1 MKQPKLKHCVRE
13 NTAYVLKVTWEIRR
27 VLIPICLTAVA
38 ATMLTPLVTMYLPR
52 TVLAQLEAGTPI
64 SVLVLTILGFTGLLT
79 LLRIVKVWA
88 ESMMERDGM
97 MIRLERTQ
105 VNNQKAFTCDY
116 EWFDTADFVA
126 GQEKARDTVRNGN
139 SSFQAIYPCLVKLCA
154 GAFGFLAYL
163 GILLRVGWWIA
174 PVTAACTV
182 FTALIRMRSNRLRE
196 SGREQFWQYYKRS
209 DYITT
214 RAMDAKA
221 AKDIRLFGIASWF
234 RDLFEAQLRLF
245 DDWNSGME
253 QGLLMADLLDCGMTI
268 VREGIAYGV
277 LISMVLGRSIT
288 VPDFVLYFA
297 AVGGFSTW
305 VSDVM
310 SAYTELDRHC
320 LDIGSYRRQVEH
332 PNRYLHGEGLDAQ
345 TLMDEPL
352 EIRLDHVSYR
362 YPGGETD
369 SLRDVNLTI
378 HPGEKL
384 AVVGL
389 NGAGKTTLVK
399 LICGLLDPTEGTV
412 YLNGTDLR
420 TFDRDSIYAL
430 FSVVFQDF
438 CILPMTIA
446 ENIAQGQADRDRVK
460 NCLRQADLLPKVE
473 TLPDGIDSRMCR
485 DVYEDAVEFSGG
497 ETQRLMLARA
507 IYKQAPAVLLDE
519 PTAALDPIAEHQM
532 YLRYR
537 DLTAGRTSVYIS
549 HRLASTR
556 FCDRVIYLE
565 DGVIREEG
573 THDSLMNARGEYYRL
588 FEIQSQ
594 YYREGKEETP

>member
-1 MKQPKLKHCVRE
+1 MEQKKVKHSVRE
-13 NTAYVLKVTWEIRR
+13 NTAYVLRLTWNIRR
-27 VLIPICLTAVA
+27 VLIPICLAAVA
-38 ATMLTPLVTMYLPR
+38 ATMLMPLVTMYLPR

-79 LLRIVKVWA
+79 LLRAVKVWA
-88 ESMMERDGM
+88 EVMMERDGM
-97 MIRLERTQ
+97 MIRFERTWACHHR
-105 VNNQKAFTCDY
+105 AFTCDY
-116 EWFDTADFVA
+116 DWYDSADFVA
-126 GQEKARDTVRNGN
+126 GHEKAMDTVRNGN
-139 SSFQAIYPCLVKLCA
+139 SSFQAIFPCLVKLCA
-154 GAFGFLAYL
+154 GALGFLAYL

-174 PVTAACTV
+174 PLTAACTV
-182 FTALIRMRSNRLRE
+182 FTALLRMRSNRLRE

-214 RAMDAKA
+214 SAMDAKA

-234 RDLFEAQLRLF
+234 RELFDTQLRLF

-253 QGLLMADLLDCGMTI
+253 RGLLMADLLDCGMTVI
-268 VREGIAYGV
+268 REGVAYFV
-277 LISMVLGRSIT
+277 LISMVLNKQIT

-297 AVGGFSTW
+297 AVGGFSAW
-305 VSDVM
+305 VSDIM
-310 SAYTELDRHC
+310 SSYTELDRHC
-320 LDIGSYRRQVEH
+320 LDIASYRNQVEH
-332 PNRYLHGEGLDAQ
+332 PNRYLHGEGLDAG
-345 TLMDEPL
+345 TLSGKPL
-352 EIRLDHVSYR
+352 EIRLEHVRYR
-362 YPGGETD
+362 YPGSDAD
-369 SLRDVNLTI
+369 SLKDINLTI

-412 YLNGTDLR
+412 FLNGTDLKA
-420 TFDRDSIYAL
+420 FDRDSVYGL

-438 CILPMTIA
+438 CILPMTLA
-446 ENIAQGQADRDRVK
+446 ENIAQGQVDAGRVRE
-460 NCLRQADLLPKVE
+460 CLRQADLLEKVE
-473 TLPDGIDSRMCR
+473 SLPRGIDSRMCR
-485 DVYEDAVEFSGG
+485 EVYDDAIELSGG

-565 DGVIREEG
+565 DGRIAEEG
-573 THDSLMNARGEYYRL
+573 THDSLMAERGAYYKL

-594 YYREGKEETP
+594 YYRAGEEETV

>member
-1 MKQPKLKHCVRE
+1 MERSKIKHCVRE
-13 NTAYVLKVTWEIRR
+13 NTAYVLRLTWNIRR
-27 VLIPICLTAVA
+27 VLIPICLTAIA
-38 ATMLTPLVTMYLPR
+38 ATMLMPLVTMYLPR

-79 LLRIVKVWA
+79 LLRAVKVWA

-97 MIRLERTQ
+97 MIRIERTWA
-105 VNNQKAFTCDY
+105 NHHMAFTCDY
-116 EWFDTADFVA
+116 DWYDSADFVA
-126 GQEKARDTVRNGN
+126 GHEKAMDTVRNSN
-139 SSFQAIYPCLVKLCA
+139 ASFEAFFPCLVKLCA
-154 GAFGFLAYL
+154 GALGFLAYL

-174 PVTAACTV
+174 PLTGACTV
-182 FTALIRMRSNRLRE
+182 FTALLRMRSNRLRE

-214 RAMDAKA
+214 SAMDAKA

-234 RDLFEAQLRLF
+234 RELFESQLRLF

-253 QGLLMADLLDCGMTI
+253 RGLLMADLLDCGMTV
-268 VREGIAYGV
+268 VREGVAYFV
-277 LISMVLGRSIT
+277 LISMVLNRQIT

-297 AVGGFSTW
+297 AVGGFSAW
-305 VSDVM
+305 VSDIM
-310 SAYTELDRHC
+310 SSYTELDRHC
-320 LDIGSYRRQVEH
+320 LDIASYRNQTEH
-332 PNRYLHGEGLDAQ
+332 PNRYLHGEGLDAG
-345 TLMDEPL
+345 TLTGKPL
-352 EIRLDHVSYR
+352 EIRLEHVSYR
-362 YPGGETD
+362 YPGSDAD
-369 SLRDVNLTI
+369 SLKDINLTI

-412 YLNGTDLR
+412 LLNGTDLR
-420 TFDRDSIYAL
+420 EFDRDSVYAL
-430 FSVVFQDF
+430 YSVVFQDF
-438 CILPMTIA
+438 CILPMTLA
-446 ENIAQGQADRDRVK
+446 ENISQGPVDENRVRE
-460 NCLRQADLLPKVE
+460 CLSRADLLEKVE
-473 TLPDGIDSRMCR
+473 SLPCGLDSRMCR
-485 DVYEDAVEFSGG
+485 EVFEDAVEFSGG

-507 IYKQAPAVLLDE
+507 IYKEAPAVLLDE

-532 YLRYR
+532 YLRYSQ
-537 DLTAGRTSVYIS
+537 LTEGRTSVYIS

-565 DGVIREEG
+565 DGRITEEG
-573 THDSLMNARGEYYRL
+573 THDSLMAERGTYYKL

-594 YYREGKEETP
+594 YYRAGKEETA